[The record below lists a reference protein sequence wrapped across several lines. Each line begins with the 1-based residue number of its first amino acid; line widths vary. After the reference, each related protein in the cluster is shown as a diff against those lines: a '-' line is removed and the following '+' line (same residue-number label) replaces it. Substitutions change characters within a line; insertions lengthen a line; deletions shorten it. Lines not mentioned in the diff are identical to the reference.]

1 MIHYQLVDALAAQR
15 RDAFLAA
22 ATAHRRARLAPRAS
36 RPRGRLRGTGAAPRR
51 STHYDVIVV
60 GSRCAGAATAMLL
73 ARAGHH
79 VVLVDRAALPSDTL
93 STHGIARG
101 GVVQLS
107 RWGLLDAVL
116 AGGAPPARRVTF
128 GVDGQ
133 LTVRAIKDRA
143 GVDVLVAPRR
153 HALDA
158 LLADAARDAGAHVLT
173 EVTATG
179 VLRDEHGRVVGITTR
194 DRRGG
199 TGELTGRFV
208 VGADGL
214 RSSIARFVGAK
225 TVESFASDAGLFYA
239 YVASP
244 TWDGYEFHLADSSF
258 AGVFPT
264 HDGQAC
270 VWLSRPVA
278 LLQTISRAGS
288 GRGDALVAELLRLA
302 PSLGERAHSG
312 RLSSPVRGAARMPNY
327 VRQSHG
333 PGWALVGDAGYHRD
347 PITGHGMTDAFRDA
361 ELLAVAISSALRDPR
376 DEPAA
381 LAGYARARDAAL
393 RETFELTRALTR
405 FPALPRFTELQIQLA
420 EALDRE
426 AHMLASLPEPP
437 GARRAAPAA

>member
-1 MIHYQLVDALAAQR
+1 MIHYHVLADVAAEHRNALVTEG
-15 RDAFLAA
+15 
-22 ATAHRRARLAPRAS
+22 TARRLARQARHAS
-36 RPRGRLRGTGAAPRR
+36 RPGSVGAAPQR
-51 STHYDVIVV
+51 STPYDVVVV

-73 ARAGHH
+73 ARAGHR
-79 VVLVDRAALPSDTL
+79 VVLVDRAALPSDTV

-128 GVDGQ
+128 GVDGE
-133 LTVRAIKDRA
+133 LTVRPIKARA
-143 GVDVLVAPRR
+143 GVDMLVAPRR
-153 HALDA
+153 YALDA
-158 LLADAARDAGAHVLT
+158 LLADAARDAGADVLT

-179 VLRDEHGRVVGITTR
+179 VLRDASGRITGISTR
-194 DRRGG
+194 DRSGRA
-199 TGELTGRFV
+199 GELTGRFV

-225 TVESFASDAGLFYA
+225 TVESFASNAGLFYA
-239 YVASP
+239 YIASP
-244 TWDGYEFHLADSSF
+244 AWDGYEFHIADSAF

-270 VWLSRPVA
+270 VWLTRPMP
-278 LLQTISRAGS
+278 LLRPISRAGS
-288 GRGDALVAELLRLA
+288 RRAEALIRELLCLA
-302 PSLGERAHSG
+302 PSIGERARAG
-312 RLSSPVRGAARMPNY
+312 QVCSPVRGTARMPNY

-361 ELLAVAISSALRDPR
+361 ELLAVAISSALRDPGS
-376 DEPAA
+376 ESAA
-381 LAGYARARDAAL
+381 LACYGHARDVAL
-393 RETFELTRALTR
+393 RETFDLTRALADFPPQSR
-405 FPALPRFTELQIQLA
+405 FIELQMQFA

-426 AHMLASLPEPP
+426 AHLLASMPASP
-437 GARRAAPAA
+437 GTRRAASAA

>member
-1 MIHYQLVDALAAQR
+1 MIHHRVLA
-15 RDAFLAA
+15 DMAA
-22 ATAHRRARLAPRAS
+22 EHRNAMVAEGAAGRLARQARRAS
-36 RPRGRLRGTGAAPRR
+36 RPRRASTATQGATP
-51 STHYDVIVV
+51 YDVVVV

-73 ARAGHH
+73 ARAGHR
-79 VVLVDRAALPSDTL
+79 VALVDRTTLPSDTL

-107 RWGLLDAVL
+107 RWGLLDTVL
-116 AGGAPPARRVTF
+116 AGGAPPSRRVTF
-128 GVDGQ
+128 GVDGE

-143 GVDVLVAPRR
+143 GVDMLVAPRR
-153 HALDA
+153 YALDA
-158 LLADAARDAGAHVLT
+158 LLAGAARDAGADMLT

-179 VLRDEHGRVVGITTR
+179 VLRDASGRVTGITTR
-194 DRRGG
+194 DRRGR
-199 TGELTGRFV
+199 TGELAGRFI

-225 TVESFASDAGLFYA
+225 TVESFTSDAGLFYT

-244 TWDGYEFHLADSSF
+244 GWDGYEFHFAESSF

-270 VWLSRPVA
+270 VWLSRPVP
-278 LLQTISRAGS
+278 LLRSISRAGS
-288 GRGDALVAELLRLA
+288 TRADALIGELLRLA
-302 PSLGERAHSG
+302 PSIGERARAG
-312 RLSSPVRGAARMPNY
+312 QVCAPVRGTARMPNY

-361 ELLAVAISSALRDPR
+361 ELLAIAITSALRDR
-376 DEPAA
+376 GDESAA
-381 LAGYARARDAAL
+381 LAGYRQARDAAL
-393 RETFELTRALTR
+393 RETFDLTRALAG
-405 FPALPRFTELQIQLA
+405 FPPLPRFIELQMQFA

-426 AHMLASLPEPP
+426 ARMLASLPDLP
-437 GARRAAPAA
+437 GADQAAPAA